1 MNFWENVLKEII
13 TKVTGRTEF
22 EIEGQNKNLNDW
34 IGWYRGKTNWHQY
47 VANKK
52 TIIRKSSGVAK
63 LMGEDWASN
72 YANENTRIT
81 VTSDKQI
88 KDQEPKQN
96 NFIQNLLKNNKVLSR
111 FNTFVEMFMC
121 LGIGA
126 TVVMPSKVVYEES
139 NIIKSDAD
147 IKITYISANQ
157 VIPITIDNGSC
168 IECAFIKY
176 ATNHCILQIHLLVE
190 GNYWVVEC
198 KGKKNST
205 DNNYTFNDSDT
216 IIIKTTSTIPF
227 FQIWYPNIKDNQNL
241 DNPLGCSIYADC
253 IDIFKCVDITFDSF
267 FKEFKNGAK
276 KRYVS
281 ADLTDVDASGQ
292 LTSFTADDEEYVI
305 PQGTDGRQLIQE
317 FNGEL
322 RVDAHIKAIN
332 FYLNYAAKK
341 CGLGDNRFE
350 FEGTGGRPIQTATG
364 VIAKETALYRNVVK
378 QENFATDRFIEMLMA
393 VKFINNEFTNNP
405 ELTYNENEIEVV
417 YDDNI
422 VEDTDSKKKQELAEV
437 QNGIMSLAEFRSHW
451 YDENI
456 ETALE
461 FLQKNAMLINIYLA
475 PLQAGAM
482 TPSKFVD
489 LVYGENV
496 EDKNELITYIQ
507 EKMSFS
513 NSMFSSDEYQ
523 SEEDSQEEEEDKESD
538 K

>member
-139 NIIKSDAD
+139 KIIKSDAN

-176 ATNHCILQIHLLVE
+176 ATNHCILQIHLLIE

-205 DNNYTFNDSDT
+205 GNNYTFNDSD
-216 IIIKTTSTIPF
+216 ILIIKTTSTIPF

-281 ADLTDVDASGQ
+281 ADLTDVDANGQ

-305 PQGTDGRQLIQE
+305 PPGTDGKQLIQE